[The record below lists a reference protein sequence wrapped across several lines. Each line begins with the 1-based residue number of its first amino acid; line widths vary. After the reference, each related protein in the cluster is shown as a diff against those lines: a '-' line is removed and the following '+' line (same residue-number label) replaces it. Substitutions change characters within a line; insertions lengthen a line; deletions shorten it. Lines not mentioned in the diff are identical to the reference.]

1 MGPQEI
7 HPGVLELIQRAGLR
21 RGHEPERR
29 LERAGLEARLR
40 RGQRPLRTPRRV
52 YGQRDRALQER
63 GPRGDAT
70 AGLRAAG

>member
-21 RGHEPERR
+21 RDQEPERR

-40 RGQRPLRTPRRV
+40 CGQRPLRTPRRV

-63 GPRGDAT
+63 GRGGDA
-70 AGLRAAG
+70 AARLRAAG